1 MATINRILESYA
13 IQALTRPR
21 KPVVHIQKP
30 KVHTPQKIEIGK
42 ISVGTRGR
50 IINIRT

>member
-1 MATINRILESYA
+1 MKVHAIKAYFAT
-13 IQALTRPR
+13 QALTRPR

-30 KVHTPQKIEIGK
+30 KVNTQKIEVGK

-50 IINIRT
+50 IINIKA